1 MESNWD
7 AFTNHFNVKTNKRV
21 GLVIRACAET
31 FNQPD
36 HLEKLERFYKKNIDN
51 LGTGLS
57 DTQSS
62 LQMVKANV
70 QWMAKHFE
78 NVTAWFKNE
87 VKNKSKK

>member
-36 HLEKLERFYKKNIDN
+36 HIEKLERFYKKNIDN

-87 VKNKSKK
+87 MKNKSKK